1 MNIVV
6 KVPSKPPA
14 RKKNSELRPREYLT
28 PSEVQKL
35 MAGAE
40 IASKLYGRRN
50 SALILFSYRHALRVS
65 EATGLEWNNIF
76 LQSQTIHV
84 RRLKNSDD
92 STHYLEADEIEE
104 LSWLRDAFPNSKYV
118 FCTRSQR
125 QLSPRTVQEIV
136 AKAGVFAKLPFSVH
150 PHMLRHAKGYELT
163 NKKKAHMRA
172 IQKYFGHKN
181 IQHTALYT
189 DLSPEPFKGFGL
201 EDLS

>member
-1 MNIVV
+1 
-6 KVPSKPPA
+6 
-14 RKKNSELRPREYLT
+14 
-28 PSEVQKL
+28 
-35 MAGAE
+35 MAGAQ

-50 SALILFSYRHALRVS
+50 AAIILFSYRHALRVS

-76 LQSQTIHV
+76 FESQTVHV
-84 RRLKNSDD
+84 KRLKNSDD
-92 STHYLEADEIEE
+92 STHYLEADEIKE
-104 LSWLRDAFPNSKYV
+104 LNWLRATFPNSKHV

-136 AKAGVFAKLPFSVH
+136 AKAGVLAELPFTVH

-201 EDLS
+201 GDLT